1 MSLNC
6 HPTMAWY
13 NSLTLSRDPK
23 FAPGFQAVAADGAF
37 FIRTLVGNGLSSMI
51 VNVPALQAAI
61 GIPQDM
67 VQSTNGDLYVV
78 SKNFHVVLRVELN
91 KPGGTSLVT
100 VVAGN
105 GSPAFSGDNVSATEN
120 PLGNLMSVL
129 LIENSSGEVTDLI
142 IAEANYH
149 RIRKVNSGQ

>member
-1 MSLNC
+1 MVVS
-6 HPTMAWY
+6 
-13 NSLTLSRDPK
+13 
-23 FAPGFQAVAADGAF
+23 
-37 FIRTLVGNGLSSMI
+37 
-51 VNVPALQAAI
+51 VPARQAAI